1 MQGDIVMNTLFNDL
15 KEKTILV
22 TGATR
27 GIGRAIVQSLA
38 SQGAGIAF
46 SFREGSEEASQS
58 LAREL
63 IKKGASKAVPL
74 MFDVTNS
81 EQMKHGID
89 NFLKTEGPVHG
100 LVNNA
105 GMAQDQL
112 ILRLK
117 ENDIDKMLNTNLKS
131 AMLLAQMLSRNFL
144 KLKES
149 SVVNISSVIGLM
161 GNPGQVAYAASK
173 AGLIGFTKSLARE
186 MGTKNLR
193 CNAICPGFI
202 LTDMTEKLDRETYL
216 EQIPLRKMGRPEDVA
231 QLSCFL
237 LSSASSYITGEIIKI
252 DGGLYI

>member
-1 MQGDIVMNTLFNDL
+1 MNILLNDL
-15 KEKTILV
+15 KEKTILI

-27 GIGRAIVQSLA
+27 GIGRAIAQNLA
-38 SQGAGIAF
+38 IQGSSIAF
-46 SFREGSEEASQS
+46 NFREGSEEAAQS
-58 LAREL
+58 LANELRE
-63 IKKGASKAVPL
+63 KGASRATPL

-81 EQMKHGID
+81 EQMKSAVDH
-89 NFLKTEGPVHG
+89 FLKTEGPVHG

-117 ENDIDKMLNTNLKS
+117 EEDLDKMLNTNLKS
-131 AMLLAQMLSRNFL
+131 AILLTQMLSRNFL
-144 KLKES
+144 KQGES

-161 GNPGQVAYAASK
+161 GNPGQITYAASK

-186 MGTKNLR
+186 MGAKNLR

-202 LTDMTEKLDRETYL
+202 LTDMTKALAQESYL
-216 EQIPLRKMGRPEDVA
+216 EQIPLKKMGQPKDVA
-231 QLSCFL
+231 QLACFL